1 MVNGRQSEARGEVI
15 QVVEVSVEVSS
26 GAARFHVAVRAES
39 MQRATNLVAA
49 RYPSGVC
56 RVKFPID
63 PKGFFVND
71 AAAGAKVVGLERPN
85 VIAA

>member
-1 MVNGRQSEARGEVI
+1 MVGKEKKREVS
-15 QVVEVSVEVSS
+15 QVVEVSIEVSS

-39 MQRATNLVAA
+39 IQRAAIIVAA
-49 RYPSGVC
+49 RHPGADC

-63 PKGFFVND
+63 PEGFFVND
-71 AAAGAKVVGLERPN
+71 AAAGARIVGLERPD